1 MAKKPQITL
10 SEVGKKHVKV
20 VGYLMISA
28 GLAYVL
34 SALTGKPEAVYLTPV
49 INYLIYIIKMEV
61 LDKEGVVEALKK

>member
-1 MAKKPQITL
+1 
-10 SEVGKKHVKV
+10 
-20 VGYLMISA
+20 MISA